1 MTTADR
7 ILEILAKELEYTME
21 ELQEE
26 KEISMESLPEWDSLT
41 HTQLILALEKAF
53 DIRLA
58 AAPASQASDIAALVD
73 LVDLANS

>member
-7 ILEILAKELEYTME
+7 ILEILARELEYTVE
-21 ELQEE
+21 ELHEE
-26 KEISMESLPEWDSLT
+26 EAISMESLPEWDSLT

-58 AAPASQASDIAALVD
+58 AAPASQASDLATLVALVD
-73 LVDLANS
+73 SASP

>member
-1 MTTADR
+1 
-7 ILEILAKELEYTME
+7 
-21 ELQEE
+21 
-26 KEISMESLPEWDSLT
+26 

-73 LVDLANS
+73 LVDSANS